1 MALLLCIRFV
11 LYILLRYKFLKNT
24 MRVISTTDNY
34 YFYVEEFLFNASVT
48 VFLFVSIVKEQRERA
63 NSTKDLREGTMLE
76 SS

>member
-1 MALLLCIRFV
+1 
-11 LYILLRYKFLKNT
+11 

-34 YFYVEEFLFNASVT
+34 YFYVEEFLFNTSVT